1 MEEMAAARFNIYWF
15 LWLLAPLAVMLAATF
30 RKRRLDLVIGIAI
43 SLATTYAL
51 SNLAVQEKWRIRN
64 KIATTAAEQAYA
76 TADGANIVFTL
87 FFIAPIEAI
96 VLTWLWGFIGWRYWT
111 RIKKRA

>member
-15 LWLLAPLAVMLAATF
+15 LWLLAPLSVMLVATF
-30 RKRRLDLVIGIAI
+30 RKRRWNLIIGIAI

-64 KIATTAAEQAYA
+64 ESAVTATEQAYA
-76 TADGANIVFTL
+76 IGDGANIVFTL

-96 VLTWLWGFIGWRYWT
+96 VLTCLWGFIGWRFWP
-111 RIKKRA
+111 RIKGRA